1 MPEYSENFKRK
12 MVQRMTGPHPISA
25 TALSREVGVSQATL
39 SRWLLA
45 AGTIGPMSKKTTLHE
60 RTPAR
65 AEERKPEDKL
75 RMVVEAARLSDEEL
89 GAFLRRE
96 GLHDSD
102 LAAWGES
109 MLGALKPATN
119 KHVRSVE
126 ARRVRELES
135 ELRRKEKALAEAAAL
150 LVLQKKSGT
159 SGGPRTTTRRRR
171 TTSDHGAHRRSR
183 RGRRAAREGLRGA
196 RAERPHHRVEA
207 ISRKRGETIADPE
220 VA

>member
-12 MVQRMTGPHPISA
+12 MVQRMTRPHPISA

-96 GLHDSD
+96 GLHESD
-102 LAAWGES
+102 LAAWRES

-126 ARRVRELES
+126 VQIGKAADLLLRDAGLLLPGEGLEGPLVGQPRSLDPPLERRLLGAVPLGTKDTREKVLVARVVLLRELELVV
-135 ELRRKEKALAEAAAL
+135 EDLRDAF
-150 LVLQKKSGT
+150 
-159 SGGPRTTTRRRR
+159 
-171 TTSDHGAHRRSR
+171 
-183 RGRRAAREGLRGA
+183 
-196 RAERPHHRVEA
+196 
-207 ISRKRGETIADPE
+207 ETQGFE
-220 VA
+220 